1 MSRSPLPASS
11 CSPPPG
17 TQIAFPVAG
26 VATYVALS
34 PDGRQALYAAS
45 HGSGSGDWALH
56 IRDLDQ
62 LNGRVLPGTEGATS
76 PEFSPDGRWVAFGA
90 PDGTLRK
97 IAVDGTSLATLG
109 QIGAGG
115 VEGLTWLS
123 ERELV
128 FSKTN
133 LASRRL
139 WRVSSEGGTPTLF
152 SQFDSTSTE
161 RLQLSPRS
169 ADNGRLVFYSST
181 RASNLDLTIGVVSSA
196 TGKAKVLTG
205 LRGGRA
211 LGLAAGFLVYTRI
224 DGALMAA
231 PFDVRTLTAG
241 APLQILDSIAARG
254 WLTPAALSASG
265 SLLYQRG
272 GLASQLVSVDQ
283 HGAARPLLDSARV
296 YLHPRL
302 SPDGRRIA
310 FESQAGASNEIWVAD
325 LASQAAERLTREGF
339 SDRPEWTPDGRRVLY
354 VNARKPINELWWQ
367 PADGSGAAEL
377 VYQPTDAI
385 REGVFTPNG
394 DTIVFR
400 MDTPDSNR
408 DLYLLPLRG
417 ERKPVPLLTGIDD
430 DKQPRV
436 SPDSKWLAYVSDQS
450 GREEVYVRP
459 LTGGGARVSI
469 STGGGGE
476 PLWAPDGTRLFYR
489 VGARLMAARVVTSPA
504 FAVVARDTLFEG
516 PFMTDQWH
524 PNYDVAPDGKSF
536 VMVRPVAQDRQL
548 IIVMNWLEE
557 LRQRTRGSQLSAA
570 PIPRARSTPLSCSTG
585 SQPTRPWRASR
596 TSPGRSTPR
605 CCSPARRGTEARTH
619 ASRWPRSRRMQRHR
633 FAGSRGQLDAM
644 P

>member
-1 MSRSPLPASS
+1 
-11 CSPPPG
+11 
-17 TQIAFPVAG
+17 
-26 VATYVALS
+26 
-34 PDGRQALYAAS
+34 
-45 HGSGSGDWALH
+45 
-56 IRDLDQ
+56 
-62 LNGRVLPGTEGATS
+62 
-76 PEFSPDGRWVAFGA
+76 
-90 PDGTLRK
+90 
-97 IAVDGTSLATLG
+97 
-109 QIGAGG
+109 
-115 VEGLTWLS
+115 
-123 ERELV
+123 
-128 FSKTN
+128 
-133 LASRRL
+133 
-139 WRVSSEGGTPTLF
+139 
-152 SQFDSTSTE
+152 
-161 RLQLSPRS
+161 
-169 ADNGRLVFYSST
+169 VFYSST

-283 HGAARPLLDSARV
+283 HGAARLLLDSARV

-310 FESQAGASNEIWVAD
+310 FESQAGAGNEIWIAD

-377 VYQPTDAI
+377 VYQPPDAI
-385 REGVFTPNG
+385 REGVFTPDG

-476 PLWAPDGTRLFYR
+476 PLWAPDGTRLYYR
-489 VGARLMAARVVTSPA
+489 VGARMMAARVVTSPT

-524 PNYDVAPDGKSF
+524 PNYDVAPDGKSL

-557 LRQRTRGSQLSAA
+557 LRQRTR
-570 PIPRARSTPLSCSTG
+570 
-585 SQPTRPWRASR
+585 
-596 TSPGRSTPR
+596 
-605 CCSPARRGTEARTH
+605 
-619 ASRWPRSRRMQRHR
+619 
-633 FAGSRGQLDAM
+633 DDK
-644 P
+644 